1 MAEAWMKRES
11 ERRGFLD
18 TLRRAVMDE
27 EAEAHRRIHSQLDM
41 CKAIVEYFAE
51 REDAPSVPFF
61 DTSARRFFRTKV
73 LPEIEEFA
81 RTHEEVLALVA
92 GLFLEECQSIVQ
104 HFRAPLQEQEII
116 DPGRVFGGH
125 SEMDEVE

>member
-1 MAEAWMKRES
+1 MAEAWMKREA
-11 ERRGFLD
+11 ERQGFLD

-92 GLFLEECQSIVQ
+92 GLFLEECQSITLC
-104 HFRAPLQEQEII
+104 FRQPLVKQEISE
-116 DPGRVFGGH
+116 PERVFEGH
-125 SEMDEVE
+125 EAMDEVD